1 MYKVQ
6 EVAKIA
12 GVSVRTLHH
21 YDSVGLLKP
30 SNIGSNRY
38 RYYNDEDLK
47 LLQHILFFKELG
59 FSLKKI
65 QEIVAE
71 GFDSKF
77 ALVQHIELLGKK
89 KRRIEKLIENA
100 ERTRLELEDGEELS
114 DKDRFAAFSIKKSD
128 DDIKKYKAAFSEEPK
143 TSAEQ
148 ADLPEPS
155 LASDLKPAEGTASV
169 EEMVPAEETGFT
181 GTMESVEETNPAE
194 ESEATPQLDP
204 IEETA
209 VHEEPKQ
216 EKEKENLE
224 EINREGNRIYKAVA
238 SLMNH
243 SPASPNVQVEMKA
256 YYNLLDRFYDCTPKM
271 FRSLADLYASDS
283 RFANNIDQH
292 GKGLSTYL
300 KEAMYIYAAA
310 HQNA

>member
-71 GFDSKF
+71 GFDPKY
-77 ALVQHIELLGKK
+77 ALVQHAELLEKK
-89 KRRIEKLIENA
+89 KAQIEKLIENA
-100 ERTRLELEDGEELS
+100 ERTKRELEGLETLS
-114 DKDRFAAFSIKKSD
+114 NSERFEAFSAKKSD
-128 DDIKKYKAAFSEEPK
+128 DTIEKYK
-143 TSAEQ
+143 
-148 ADLPEPS
+148 S
-155 LASDLKPAEGTASV
+155 LAPVATEVPADAGEDVQT
-169 EEMVPAEETGFT
+169 AEET
-181 GTMESVEETNPAE
+181 EVEEISVEVQETEPVNELQPAE
-194 ESEATPQLDP
+194 SRPAEQVKP
-204 IEETA
+204 
-209 VHEEPKQ
+209 
-216 EKEKENLE
+216 EKEEENLE
-224 EINREGNRIYKAVA
+224 EINREGNRIYNAVA
-238 SLMNH
+238 SLMH
-243 SPASPNVQVEMKA
+243 LPPDAPQVQTEMEA
-256 YYNLLDRFYDCTPKM
+256 YYILLNRFYDCTPKM
-271 FRSLADLYASDS
+271 FRGLADLYASDS

-292 GKGLSTYL
+292 GKGLSKYL
-300 KEAMYIYAAA
+300 KEAMYIHAESMQYA
-310 HQNA
+310 

>member
-100 ERTRLELEDGEELS
+100 ERTRLEIEDGEELS
-114 DKDRFAAFSIKKSD
+114 DEDRFAAFSIKKSD
-128 DDIKKYKAAFSEEPK
+128 DDIKKYKAAVSEEPK
-143 TSAEQ
+143 SSAEQ
-148 ADLPEPS
+148 ADLSEHS
-155 LASDLKPAEGTASV
+155 LAPDLKPAEDTASV
-169 EEMVPAEETGFT
+169 EEMVPAEET
-181 GTMESVEETNPAE
+181 NPAE
-194 ESEATPQLDP
+194 ESEAAPQLDL
-204 IEETA
+204 IEETV